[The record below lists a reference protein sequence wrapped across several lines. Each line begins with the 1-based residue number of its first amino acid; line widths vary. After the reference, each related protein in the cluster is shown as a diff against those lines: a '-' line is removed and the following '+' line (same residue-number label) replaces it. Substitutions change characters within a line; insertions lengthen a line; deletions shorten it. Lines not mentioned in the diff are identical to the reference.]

1 MVGLSKANLY
11 VDMFDLNIVPS
22 EIREMIG
29 GCSIEMHQNQT
40 LSQVHRSD
48 HSDMRHNSYFQ
59 AVVHNFSKF
68 GSTISFLQNY

>member
-29 GCSIEMHQNQT
+29 GPFN
-40 LSQVHRSD
+40 R
-48 HSDMRHNSYFQ
+48 N
-59 AVVHNFSKF
+59 A
-68 GSTISFLQNY
+68 